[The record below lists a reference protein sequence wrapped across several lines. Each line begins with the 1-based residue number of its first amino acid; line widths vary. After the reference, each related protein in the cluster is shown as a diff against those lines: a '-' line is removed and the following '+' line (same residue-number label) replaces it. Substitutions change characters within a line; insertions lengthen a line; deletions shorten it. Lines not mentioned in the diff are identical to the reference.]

1 VKRKRTSKLLWL
13 NGVML
18 LLLSLL
24 ELAAGTFQMMIP
36 EGTYAIMLFVSN
48 AGSMILRFYTSEPI
62 R

>member
-1 VKRKRTSKLLWL
+1 VKKKRSSKTLWL

-36 EGTYAIMLFVSN
+36 QGTYAIMLFVSN

>member
-1 VKRKRTSKLLWL
+1 VKKKRSSKTLWL

-24 ELAAGTFQMMIP
+24 ELGAGTFQMMIP
-36 EGTYAIMLFVSN
+36 QGTSAIMLFVSN